1 MEKMGRE
8 LVWTPAQS
16 MWTASFIL
24 LPIGIFLTYKAATDS
39 ALLNMEAYLK
49 PMEKS
54 ERNGSPEGKEERLS
68 ILLLSINLHFP
79 PTMEAV
85 WPLIAWFEVLL

>member
-1 MEKMGRE
+1 MGRE

-49 PMEKS
+49 PLENLKEWLARRGKKS
-54 ERNGSPEGKEERLS
+54 E
-68 ILLLSINLHFP
+68 
-79 PTMEAV
+79 
-85 WPLIAWFEVLL
+85 